1 MSRFKER
8 EEREVRNRA
17 TDHLKKKEKRERR
30 IYDHVK
36 ERKSGEKEEE
46 K

>member
-8 EEREVRNRA
+8 EKREEGNRA